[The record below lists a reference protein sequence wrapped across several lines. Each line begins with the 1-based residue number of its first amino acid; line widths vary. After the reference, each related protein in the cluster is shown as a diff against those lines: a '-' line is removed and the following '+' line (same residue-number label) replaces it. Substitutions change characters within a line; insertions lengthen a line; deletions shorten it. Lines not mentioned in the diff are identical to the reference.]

1 VPLRRILLTGAG
13 GFVGRH
19 LLPQL
24 AAAFPDAEITACT
37 GVTLDI
43 TVPANVASVITAVRP
58 DVCVHLAAVSAV
70 PAARQDPWRAWQV
83 NLHGT
88 LSLAEAILREAANR
102 SLTARYVL
110 AEWGKGAPKPL
121 PALES
126 APVEDR
132 IGDAHVLY
140 RIRLSEPERTRAQH
154 APKTIHLAGN
164 VPQQVAHALAVARY
178 DGEPTYYLLYLDQAG
193 NVQSDSPHDSA
204 EAAFRQAEFE
214 FGLPPEEW
222 AVTARGA
229 KLEASGE

>member
-1 VPLRRILLTGAG
+1 VLEWRAVDVRRHAAASAQDANALFGVLELLHMRIFGQGERGIDAFTLLLRDKDEQVRVDAAAA
-13 GFVGRH
+13 
-19 LLPQL
+19 LLPYRST
-24 AAAFPDAEITACT
+24 E
-37 GVTLDI
+37 
-43 TVPANVASVITAVRP
+43 
-58 DVCVHLAAVSAV
+58 
-70 PAARQDPWRAWQV
+70 
-83 NLHGT
+83 
-88 LSLAEAILREAANR
+88 AEAILREAANR

>member
-1 VPLRRILLTGAG
+1 VLEWRAVDVRRHAASTPQDANALFGVLELLHMRIFGQGERGIDAFTLLLRDKDEQVRVDAAAA
-13 GFVGRH
+13 
-19 LLPQL
+19 LLPYRST
-24 AAAFPDAEITACT
+24 E
-37 GVTLDI
+37 
-43 TVPANVASVITAVRP
+43 
-58 DVCVHLAAVSAV
+58 
-70 PAARQDPWRAWQV
+70 
-83 NLHGT
+83 
-88 LSLAEAILREAANR
+88 AEAILREAANR